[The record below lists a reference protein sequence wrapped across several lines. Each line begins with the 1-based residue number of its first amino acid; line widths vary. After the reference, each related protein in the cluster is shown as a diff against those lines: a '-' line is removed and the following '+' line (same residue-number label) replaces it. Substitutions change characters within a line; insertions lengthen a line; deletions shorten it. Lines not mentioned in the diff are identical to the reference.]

1 MNIMKKLI
9 LIIFLIAPTVFA
21 QLQFQ
26 VPLGKNKKPVSV
38 LYVNADG
45 SNNIIPIKTDSSGA
59 LDINMQDQITDPI
72 IFKFNR
78 IANSTTIVEESVIN
92 TYKIVVDDTTG
103 IDNNT
108 YVIMFN
114 PITVRFYKGNVLSVV
129 VDTLL
134 MDTPLDSTFP
144 IGSFVDF
151 TSTNMNVD
159 GSTTI
164 QTFGLRGVSESPLGI
179 SVDIT
184 KIILH
189 CQTAGAI
196 DLSKFGDI
204 LALTRGLVLRI
215 RNGKS
220 FNVFNIKTNGE
231 LASVMYTYTPY
242 LATNPSH
249 GVDGFLAKMQ
259 FAGQGEIGVA
269 IRLEPGEDLEFLV
282 QDNHE
287 AIVLLEA
294 TCIGHIVDP

>member
-159 GSTTI
+159 GSATI